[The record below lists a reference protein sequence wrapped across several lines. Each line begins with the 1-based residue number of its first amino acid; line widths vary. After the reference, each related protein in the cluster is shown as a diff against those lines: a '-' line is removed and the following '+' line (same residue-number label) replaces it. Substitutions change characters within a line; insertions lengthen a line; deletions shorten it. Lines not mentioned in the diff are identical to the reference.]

1 MKKQYINGNYCDAE
15 NGGLWEVINPAT
27 EEIITTVPFGDDRD
41 CLLAIDAATHAF
53 TTWKKISPWTR
64 ADILR
69 KAADIIRK
77 NISVFAQDMVME
89 SGKPLAEAKGE
100 LTVAANLFE
109 WYAEEAK
116 RGYGKVIPSS
126 RTD

>member
-69 KAADIIRK
+69 KAADIICTRYG
-77 NISVFAQDMVME
+77 N
-89 SGKPLAEAKGE
+89 GKWQTIGRSKGRI
-100 LTVAANLFE
+100 NC
-109 WYAEEAK
+109 
-116 RGYGKVIPSS
+116 SS
-126 RTD
+126 KFI